1 MPTTT
6 SSAHLHVH
14 VGLLIKAPC
23 GGGTAAPAAPRRL
36 KLRSEVGRCAL
47 GPQESRASQEDSA
60 VITEAWRHSSN
71 LPVSRT
77 SDGDVEA
84 LGAAHEAEVVAAVEL
99 ELAHLVKS

>member
-1 MPTTT
+1 M
-6 SSAHLHVH
+6 
-14 VGLLIKAPC
+14 GLLIKAPC

>member
-1 MPTTT
+1 
-6 SSAHLHVH
+6 

-47 GPQESRASQEDSA
+47 RPQESRASQYSA

-71 LPVSRT
+71 LPASRT

-99 ELAHLVKS
+99 ELANLVKS